1 MKWVKPV
8 YYIIATVL
16 ALFIIFLSIGF
27 PPIFLITIPISAFLY
42 AFPPLYLRAFYQ
54 TENLSK
60 HEPKLNVSQNT
71 PNIPELAMESRKQEY
86 LEEQVSKLSTDNRKL
101 QAKLNVYAQALKDD
115 ARLLTMAI
123 PVMSG
128 EWYERYVGSRLKLD
142 GYTSIEYTPV
152 TGDFGADIIAIN
164 REGARVCIQCKRYSD
179 SVGVEAVQAA
189 VTARMYYECA
199 QSMVITNSTFTDAAK
214 ELARKTNTVLLSNF
228 V

>member
-115 ARLLTMAI
+115 MPRFHKYLD
-123 PVMSG
+123 
-128 EWYERYVGSRLKLD
+128 EYQKWYNKVGYR
-142 GYTSIEYTPV
+142 
-152 TGDFGADIIAIN
+152 IAPF
-164 REGARVCIQCKRYSD
+164 E
-179 SVGVEAVQAA
+179 
-189 VTARMYYECA
+189 
-199 QSMVITNSTFTDAAK
+199 
-214 ELARKTNTVLLSNF
+214 
-228 V
+228 